1 MPHLRRDWR
10 AWGVEEVTWLTALLI
25 AWAAATLGLLVGALM
40 CAAGRS
46 DS

>member
-1 MPHLRRDWR
+1 MTL
-10 AWGVEEVTWLTALLI
+10 LTALFI
-25 AWAAATLGLLVGALM
+25 AWAGATLGLLIGALM